1 MKTNLLNLID
11 KKIKDLENAISNIER
26 EIKKVSIYEINLEE
40 YKKQVKECKE
50 MKKYIE
56 DYKEMKKYIEDYKE
70 N

>member
-11 KKIKDLENAISNIER
+11 KKIKDLEDAISNIER

-56 DYKEMKKYIEDYKE
+56 DYKE

>member
-26 EIKKVSIYEINLEE
+26 ELKKASLYETNMES
-40 YKKQVKECKE
+40 YKKQIREYE
-50 MKKYIE
+50 G
-56 DYKEMKKYIEDYKE
+56 MKKYIEDYKE